1 MWPVQLTAFPGQMD
15 RSLSYWPN
23 YFGETWLSKQEEG
36 EGEEKEQTIIIY
48 QASLWLR
55 DKRSTRHN
63 VDLTKGRPDIR
74 STRHKVDP
82 VHKDNIMS
90 T

>member
-1 MWPVQLTAFPGQMD
+1 MD
-15 RSLSYWPN
+15 RSLFYCLNHSD
-23 YFGETWLSKQEEG
+23 ETRLSKQEEEEE

-55 DKRSTRHN
+55 DKRLTQHN
-63 VDLTKGRPDIR
+63 VDLTKGRLDIR
-74 STRHKVDP
+74 STRHKVNP
-82 VHKDNIMS
+82 VHTDDIMS